1 MLLAEPTVL
10 EVLTVPAVL
19 VGNLMAAL
27 VMGRYLWRQH
37 GLDLRQLL

>member
-19 VGNLMAAL
+19 AGNLLAAF
-27 VMGRYLWRQH
+27 VMGRYLWRRH
-37 GLDLRQLL
+37 PLDLRQLL